1 MVIDK
6 TKYDIALANARLSV
20 KDLCDRGIAKGTLNN
35 VRQGKDLLPKTVGNI
50 AAVLGVDAKDLIKE
64 DA

>member
-6 TKYDIALANARLSV
+6 TKYDIALANACLSV

-35 VRQGKDLLPKTVGNI
+35 VRQGRDLLPKTVGTI
-50 AAVLGVDAKDLIKE
+50 AAVLGVKAEDLIKE
-64 DA
+64 DT